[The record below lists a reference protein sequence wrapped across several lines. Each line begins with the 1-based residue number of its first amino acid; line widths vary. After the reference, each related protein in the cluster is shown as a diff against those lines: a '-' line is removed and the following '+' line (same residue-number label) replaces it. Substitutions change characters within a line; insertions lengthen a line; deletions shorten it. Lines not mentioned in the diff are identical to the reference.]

1 MLAIIAAS
9 TNSFAQYSKLE
20 NVPGR
25 FWRDFN
31 IYPKTSIPA
40 DGQELIKAN
49 YVKKREKTAYY
60 KGIPSTAVKHIDTD
74 GKIIR
79 IEYSKKEYKSTAMLK
94 YTDFGKIK
102 EVEKKNSKGQISK
115 TTYECHSKNRLIK
128 SESADFKKDYSK
140 SEVACNEFDKLSY
153 RKHLDKN
160 TDTPDKE
167 LRYSYH
173 ENGDKKETNYYV
185 KGKLKHTWLFEC
197 KPEGELIN
205 VKDKGTKT
213 LHYKKKGKVNY
224 TNLYHVGEHGKPL
237 KTQSTGNR
245 WGSKSIYTYNENDL
259 IVSKI

>member
-1 MLAIIAAS
+1 MKRLFLMLTIIAAS
-9 TNSFAQYSKLE
+9 TNSFAQYPNPYAQYANVE
-20 NVPGR
+20 NVPWR

-31 IYPKTSIPA
+31 IYPKTSMPT

-49 YVKKREKTAYY
+49 HVKKRGKTAYY
-60 KGIPSTAVKHIDTD
+60 KGIPSTTVKHFDTN

-115 TTYECHSKNRLIK
+115 TTYEYDSKNRLIK

-140 SEVACNEFDKLSY
+140 SEVAYNEFDKLSY
-153 RKHLDKN
+153 RKHFDKN

-185 KGKLKHTWLFEC
+185 KGKLKDTWLFEC

-205 VKDKGTKT
+205 VKEKDATK
-213 LHYKKKGKVNY
+213 
-224 TNLYHVGEHGKPL
+224 
-237 KTQSTGNR
+237 
-245 WGSKSIYTYNENDL
+245 IM
-259 IVSKI
+259 